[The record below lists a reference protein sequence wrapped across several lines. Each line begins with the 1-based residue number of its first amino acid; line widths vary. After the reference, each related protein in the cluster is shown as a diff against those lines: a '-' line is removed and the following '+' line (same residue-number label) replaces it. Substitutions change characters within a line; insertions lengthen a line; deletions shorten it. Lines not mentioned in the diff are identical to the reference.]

1 MEVRQVVSR
10 HPYSMRALK
19 MMLSL
24 SLSHTEPTKSE
35 QPILVP
41 RPAML
46 LPSSM
51 QQYPSPSAQKV
62 KQRITA
68 ASRRHV
74 SQAVRSDWN
83 HQSLE
88 KKVRQ
93 THACPPHIFDAFNS
107 PEWTILR
114 RIYHLHPCSTTSRP
128 TTHTHTH
135 SQHVVQSGSP
145 RSCAVTKTPR
155 PRMVNRSTART
166 SKKRPCCNQPQQE
179 LLHRLA
185 QNLPFH

>member
-83 HQSLE
+83 HQS
-88 KKVRQ
+88 
-93 THACPPHIFDAFNS
+93 
-107 PEWTILR
+107 
-114 RIYHLHPCSTTSRP
+114 
-128 TTHTHTH
+128 
-135 SQHVVQSGSP
+135 
-145 RSCAVTKTPR
+145 
-155 PRMVNRSTART
+155 
-166 SKKRPCCNQPQQE
+166 SKKSEANP
-179 LLHRLA
+179 RLSA
-185 QNLPFH
+185 SHL